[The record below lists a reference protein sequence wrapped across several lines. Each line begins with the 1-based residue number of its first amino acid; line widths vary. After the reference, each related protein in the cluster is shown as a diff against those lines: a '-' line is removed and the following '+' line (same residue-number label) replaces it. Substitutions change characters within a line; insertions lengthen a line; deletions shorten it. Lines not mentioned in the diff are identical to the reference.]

1 MVSFKGLMIT
11 TCCVAAL
18 VALPTRAQAQS
29 SDPVVSNTVVSNTV
43 AGDVAQ
49 DGQIAI
55 GDPVASAKL
64 AADTKRAGDQREGG
78 NIVVTGTRITRPNN
92 RSAAPIVTTTAA
104 EIAAQGATTI
114 EEVLNRLPQ
123 VQVNSEQNFSD
134 SEGRQRIKLR
144 SLGYERTLTLI
155 DGLRVG
161 LANTVDVGIIPN
173 ALVERI
179 DVLTGGASSV
189 YGSDAVSGVVNF
201 VLKKNF
207 EGIRLD
213 ANYSFFNHDNDS
225 NAVTDAA
232 GRAGFNAKRGLTND
246 GGRSDVSLAAGAN
259 LFHDRVN
266 ITGFVNYRQSNPV
279 ELVDRSYSVCEAVQP
294 TNTSPLGCSRASFTP
309 AGTIIPQSGPRAGQI
324 LVNNPNGNGTFIPI
338 NSGPP
343 GTSANPY
350 DNWAVQRAFNRI
362 NVGGFLTAK
371 ISDDIELY
379 GNGLFYRDKSYNT
392 QLNRTFNFG
401 AYGTDPFRV
410 NCDNAFLSGAQ
421 AQDLCGANAGVA
433 GQYAPIDVRYRF
445 DGLPLTRQQF
455 TNEGYRIV
463 AGLRGRGF
471 NDVWSYDVAGMIS
484 RARLDTIDVP
494 FARFDNINRSLDV
507 VRVNGTPTCRAVVNG
522 TDPSCVPFNAF
533 APFNQDA
540 ALNQYLYGGATGGI
554 STRIPRLLQFVGT
567 VSGDLGKYGIT
578 SPLAEQGIAVAL
590 GAEYREEMERT
601 IVNEIFQ
608 QNNGGENQRF
618 TQSILEANAEVQAP
632 LIEHRRFA
640 ELLQVNAGYRVSK
653 YNRLDGKFDT
663 WKVEG
668 LWAPI
673 PDITLRA
680 SYNKSQAAPG
690 VSTAQGAANI
700 FWNQGFYSD
709 PCAPRVDPSNPNG
722 GRLAPSATL
731 QQCRNTGLPDNLYGS
746 ASLVC
751 PDDRCTVREGGF
763 NLTPESAYTKTFGVV
778 LRPRFL
784 PGLTVSIDRWLID
797 LKDQLDFLQPQNI
810 IGECLATGNEYFCRG
825 IVRNPGTGTLS
836 SSPATSPATGWVA
849 RGSANGYKS
858 QSHGWDFQG
867 QYNVGL
873 GGAGQL
879 DMSFNGTLM
888 TRVGSQSS
896 PTIEPRNCVGYF
908 GNLCGESM
916 PRWKHQLRTT
926 WTAPDRSTSLSVNWR
941 HRGAMPLDIYAPED
955 TGIPAQDASV
965 RRDQYPGVGSYNWID
980 VALSFDI
987 NKQMTFRLAAN
998 NVFDRDPPLIPD
1010 SRSRIGLLRGNTVMG
1025 YDLLGRQLV
1034 AGVSLRL

>member
-1 MVSFKGLMIT
+1 MLMFKGLMST
-11 TCCVAAL
+11 TCCA
-18 VALPTRAQAQS
+18 VALFALPAEAQVQASEARADGVTQDAPS
-29 SDPVVSNTVVSNTV
+29 S
-43 AGDVAQ
+43 
-49 DGQIAI
+49 I

-64 AADTKRAGDQREGG
+64 AADTGRTSDTGDGSE
-78 NIVVTGTRITRPNN
+78 IVVTGTRIVRPNN

-161 LANTVDVGIIPN
+161 LANTIDVGIIPN

-201 VLKKNF
+201 ILKKNF
-207 EGIRLD
+207 EGIRAD
-213 ANYSFFNHDNDS
+213 ANYSFYNHNNRS

-232 GRAGFNAKRGLTND
+232 GRAGFNAARGMTND
-246 GGRSDVSLAAGAN
+246 GGRADVSLAAGVN
-259 LFHDRVN
+259 LFDNRVN
-266 ITGFVNYRQSNPV
+266 FTSFINYRQSSAV

-309 AGTIIPQSGPRAGQI
+309 AGTIIPQSGPRAGEI

-338 NSGPP
+338 NSGPQ

-350 DNWAVQRAFNRI
+350 DNWAVQRAFNRV
-362 NVGGFLTAK
+362 NLGGFLTAK

-401 AYGTDPFRV
+401 AYGTEPFRV
-410 NCDNAFLSGAQ
+410 NCDNPFLSGSQ
-421 AQDLCGANAGVA
+421 ASDLCGANPGVA
-433 GQYAPIDVRYRF
+433 GQFAPIDVRYRF
-445 DGLPLTRQQF
+445 DGLPLTRQEF

-471 NDVWSYDVAGMIS
+471 DDVWSYDLAGMIS

-494 FARFDNINRSLDV
+494 FARFDTINNSLDV
-507 VRVNGTPTCRAVVNG
+507 VRVNGTPTCRSVVNG
-522 TDPSCVPFNAF
+522 TDPACVPFNAF
-533 APFNQDA
+533 APFNQDV

-554 STRIPRLLQFVGT
+554 STRIPRLLQFIGT

-578 SPLAEQGIAVAL
+578 SPFAEQGVAVAL
-590 GAEYREEMERT
+590 GAEYREELERT

-618 TQSILEANAEVQAP
+618 TQNILEANAEIQVP
-632 LIEHRRFA
+632 LVENRPFA
-640 ELLQVNAGYRVSK
+640 RLLQVNGGYRVSK

-663 WKVEG
+663 WKAEG
-668 LWAPI
+668 IWAPVE
-673 PDITLRA
+673 DITLRG

-690 VSTAQGAANI
+690 VGTAQGAANI
-700 FWNQGFYSD
+700 FWNQGFYAD
-709 PCAPRVDPSNPNG
+709 PCAPRIDPANPNG
-722 GRLAPSATL
+722 ARLAPSATAA
-731 QQCRNTGLPDNLYGS
+731 QCANTGLPANLYGS
-746 ASLVC
+746 ASLIC

-763 NLTPESAYTKTFGVV
+763 DLKPETAYTKTFGVV
-778 LRPRFL
+778 LRPRSV
-784 PGLTVSIDRWLID
+784 PGLVVSIDRWLID

-810 IGECLATGNEYFCRG
+810 ISECLNTGNDYFCRG
-825 IVRNPGTGTLS
+825 IIRNPGSGTLS

-873 GGAGQL
+873 GSVGLL
-879 DMSFNGTLM
+879 DLSFNGTLM
-888 TRVGSQSS
+888 TRVGSQSA
-896 PTIEPRNCVGYF
+896 PTIAPRDCVGYF

-916 PRWKHQLRTT
+916 PKWAHQFRTT
-926 WTAPDRSTSLSVNWR
+926 WTAPDRSTSVSVNWR
-941 HRGAMPLDIYAPED
+941 HRGAMPLDVYAPAD
-955 TGIPAQDASV
+955 TGIPAQDASA

-980 VALSFDI
+980 LAISFDI
-987 NKQMTFRLAAN
+987 DKRMTFRVAAN
-998 NVFDRDPPLIPD
+998 NILDRDPPLIPD
-1010 SRSRIGLLRGNTVMG
+1010 SRSRIGLLRGNTIMG
-1025 YDLLGRQLV
+1025 YDLLGRQIV
-1034 AGVSLRL
+1034 AGVSVRM